1 MRSRPK
7 GSSSVVSKTA
17 PWIAVVVLCVLPM
30 VFPSFVAQA
39 VAQDAAPYIRMGSGA
54 REMALGNAMAADR
67 SGFSGGMYNPAL
79 AALVAEQRLEGTRAA
94 MAFDRRLDVI
104 NYSTGLPPRAG
115 VFMSLIHAGV
125 DGIDGRDRN
134 GFHTETISTSAYAV
148 QLGFGIRLSSRLAAG
163 IGLQVFRS
171 ELYETMPSVKTIAL
185 DIGVNYAVSE
195 QLAIGLVIDD
205 ALGRFTWDSSG
216 LYGSDG
222 RQSTDVFPR
231 RVRLGMHWDVLWGS
245 VYGEVEQRLSTRS
258 YQVDRLEVLSGR
270 PTRFTDETTLRQVD
284 VLLRAGIDVRLTD
297 FLHLRTGVDQLPL
310 KTHYVGV
317 RPAVGFG
324 LVQPVGNVLL
334 RMDYATIR
342 EPYVGSFAHVVS
354 LEVVLP

>member
-1 MRSRPK
+1 MSARPK
-7 GSSSVVSKTA
+7 GSTSLACNTV
-17 PWIAVVVLCVLPM
+17 PWIVGVALCMLMAPL
-30 VFPSFVAQA
+30 PSFVTQA

-94 MAFDRRLDVI
+94 MVFDRRLDVI
-104 NYSTGLPPRAG
+104 SYSTGLPPRAG

-134 GFHTETISTSAYAV
+134 GFHTETLSTSAYAV
-148 QLGFGIRLSSRLAAG
+148 QLGFGIRLSDRLAGG

-185 DIGVNYAVSE
+185 DIGLNYAVSE
-195 QLAIGLVIDD
+195 KLALGLVIDD

-222 RQSTDVFPR
+222 RQSTDIFPR
-231 RVRLGMHWDVLWGS
+231 RLRLGVHRLVSWGS
-245 VYGEVEQRLSTRS
+245 IYGEVEQRLSTRS

-284 VLLRAGIDVRLTD
+284 LLLRAGIDVRLTD

-310 KTHYVGV
+310 KTHYVSG

-334 RMDYATIR
+334 RMDYAMIR
-342 EPYVGSFAHVVS
+342 EPYVGAFAHVVS